1 MASTLKPTVFSIKI
15 KETHV
20 VSDIRTVNENL
31 YRIDNVTNYDRRVV
45 TCPNTTSIDLI
56 NVNGV
61 NPGAGT
67 FPSSSLKYGRI
78 TNLDDTYS
86 LAVNFTSSAGVGGIL
101 YPAKELYPASY
112 TGGGEGGTPGT
123 YNNGGAGVATT
134 GGTGTGATFN
144 VVTNNSAGKL
154 VINDTVAV
162 TSNITNASSDGTTG
176 EIFQNS
182 SSGGGTGAKFTVR
195 TVGGVVSDVTI
206 KGNGSGY
213 SINETI
219 TFTAAALTAD
229 GNLGTVTGDLTVRVS
244 SANILVEPTSIIVNN
259 QGSGYSVNDAL
270 TINGA
275 TDLGGS
281 DNLVITLGATDFT
294 TNTSRSYWTM
304 DCLPTSS
311 LMFSS
316 PNVTGSQFIGS
327 FGQDIEFIS
336 VYAISSSIDVEYV
349 IVNA

>member
-20 VSDIRTVNENL
+20 VSGIRTEIDNF
-31 YRIDNVTNYDRRVV
+31 YRIDNVTNYDRRIV

-86 LAVNFTSSAGVGGIL
+86 LAVNFTSSAGVDGIL
-101 YPAKELYPASY
+101 YPAKELYPNSY
-112 TGGGEGGTPGT
+112 TNGGEDGIAGT
-123 YNNGGAGVATT
+123 YNNGGAGVSVT

-144 VVTNNSAGKL
+144 VITNTSAGKL
-154 VINDTVAV
+154 VDGNNIAITV
-162 TSNITNASSDGTTG
+162 NITNATIDGTTNS
-176 EIFQNS
+176 IFQ
-182 SSGGGTGAKFTVR
+182 SGTDGSGAGAKFTITTSGNIVTAV
-195 TVGGVVSDVTI
+195 TVVGKGVNYTAGEVL
-206 KGNGSGY
+206 
-213 SINETI
+213 
-219 TFTAAALTAD
+219 TFTAADLTAD
-229 GNLGTVTGDLTVRVS
+229 GNLGTVTGDLQVRLG
-244 SANILVEPTSIIVNN
+244 AQDLLVEPTSIIVNN
-259 QGSGYSVNDAL
+259 QGSGYAVNDVLVIA
-270 TINGA
+270 GA
-275 TDLGGS
+275 DLGAAS
-281 DNLVITLGATDFT
+281 NLSITLGASDFL
-294 TNTSRSYWTM
+294 TNLGRSYWTM

-316 PNVTGSQFIGS
+316 PNVTGSQFTGE